1 MKDSE
6 SLQNHHLSQIRAID
20 KMHVEHLFMP
30 DAVFT
35 EEYLNSRHKQNQSQL
50 QLNAADFERA
60 QEVALKETLGGDQG
74 RNKLAELALGQN
86 SSLVENLKPILQYI
100 DNLSGHALNFRN
112 DQGELYIKEELIKWQ
127 DKTDEEDSTFSEQIL
142 TRDFAKTDDFH
153 TKISSIDNFSNLNKL
168 ILNSQAIRQYIHQ
181 KE

>member
-127 DKTDEEDSTFSEQIL
+127 DKTDEEDSTFSEQISVAEPKMSV
-142 TRDFAKTDDFH
+142 AKGHVSTKNTFH
-153 TKISSIDNFSNLNKL
+153 VFHNTCLGWSNAFLGWPL
-168 ILNSQAIRQYIHQ
+168 WM
-181 KE
+181 